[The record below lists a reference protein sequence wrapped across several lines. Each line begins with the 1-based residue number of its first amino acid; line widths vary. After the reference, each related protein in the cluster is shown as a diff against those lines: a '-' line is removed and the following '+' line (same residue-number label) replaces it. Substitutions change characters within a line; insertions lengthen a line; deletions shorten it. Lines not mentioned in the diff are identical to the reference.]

1 MNLASLRMQAG
12 VPGGG
17 ADESGGGS
25 GELWRVLRAHAT
37 PSGRLCTR
45 CGSGYAIA
53 PVCLASSIRPIPPDA
68 CPRCAQR
75 RTGGVCRSLGC
86 RRGWCL
92 IRRTDAVLGYKHGDV
107 ERLVLAAK
115 HVERWAVV
123 ALGRALAGWLLETA
137 VRRRYDLVV
146 PVPFR
151 AADLAGRPGHPLT
164 AIYLDA
170 RPAVWPRVPLD
181 DLAPPLL
188 VRRRPRPARR
198 AQSERGRWQSV
209 RSTVALAY
217 PTRLLRG
224 ARVLIVDDVLTSG
237 ATVSECARVMLEE
250 GGAAAVDAVVL
261 ARQPWRRQT

>member
-1 MNLASLRMQAG
+1 VA
-12 VPGGG
+12 P
-17 ADESGGGS
+17 GS

-37 PSGRLCTR
+37 PPAQPCGR

-53 PVCLASSIRPIPPDA
+53 PACLASSIRPIPPDA
-68 CPRCAQR
+68 CPRCAQP
-75 RTGGVCRSLGC
+75 RTAGVCRSLGC
-86 RRGWCL
+86 LRGWCA
-92 IRRTDAVLGYKHGDV
+92 IRQTDAVLGYKHGDV

-115 HVERWAVV
+115 HVERWAVI
-123 ALGRALAGWLLETA
+123 ALARALAGWLLETA
-137 VRRRYDLVV
+137 ARRNYDLVI

-151 AADLAGRPGHPLT
+151 PGEPAERPAHPLT

-188 VRRRPRPARR
+188 VRRRPRATRR
-198 AQSERGRWQSV
+198 VQSERRRWQGI
-209 RSTVALAY
+209 RGAVALAY
-217 PTRLLRG
+217 ATRLLRG
-224 ARVLIVDDVLTSG
+224 ARVLVVDDVLTSG

-261 ARQPWRRQT
+261 ARQPWRRRTS